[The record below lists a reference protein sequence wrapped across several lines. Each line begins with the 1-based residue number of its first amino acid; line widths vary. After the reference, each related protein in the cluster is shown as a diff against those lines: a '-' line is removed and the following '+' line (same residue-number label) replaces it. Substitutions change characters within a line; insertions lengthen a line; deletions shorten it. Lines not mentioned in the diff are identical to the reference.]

1 MRWACKGISMMDAA
15 TAQMLPSWPPS
26 YDYIPEA
33 HCPRAQ
39 TLLRPEGNNRNYNY
53 VTYTLIYY
61 L

>member
-1 MRWACKGISMMDAA
+1 MMDAA
-15 TAQMLPSWPPS
+15 TAQKLPSWAPELRH
-26 YDYIPEA
+26 IPEA

-39 TLLRPEGNNRNYNY
+39 TLLRPEGNNRNYNF

>member
-1 MRWACKGISMMDAA
+1 
-15 TAQMLPSWPPS
+15 MLPLRKSCQAGPPS